1 MNIEDADSG
10 TERGELFLF
19 MKAFGAILLIL
30 FGTALLISIAAIV
43 VYLFVFVFGK
53 MSVLV
58 LLLVFMVSGF
68 AFAVWLLFRLAKF
81 ERRRRAVAEHAE
93 PNTIELEID
102 PEP

>member
-1 MNIEDADSG
+1 MNIGYADSG

-68 AFAVWLLFRLAKF
+68 AFAAWLLFRLAKF
-81 ERRRRAVAEHAE
+81 ERRRAAVEPAE
-93 PNTIELEID
+93 PAIELEVD
-102 PEP
+102 PDA